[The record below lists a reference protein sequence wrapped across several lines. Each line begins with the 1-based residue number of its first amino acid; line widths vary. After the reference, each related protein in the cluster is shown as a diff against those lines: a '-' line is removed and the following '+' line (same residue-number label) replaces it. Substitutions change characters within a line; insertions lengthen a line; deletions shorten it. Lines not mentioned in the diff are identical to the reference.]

1 MRYKADGEFWMDY
14 FKDFVHEFEEV
25 SICTMGPDFDHDGQV
40 DNAQCTIT
48 LHGSWIANVNAGGC
62 RNNFELFATNPKYK
76 LSVMHETNQVSIFF
90 HDFFDIQNSKIFVIF
105 SLQVIVSLAQRKV
118 PGNKLH
124 QIGFTIYEAND
135 TNSYDAEHLKSTK
148 ALATSGSYIN
158 YREIFGRFILF
169 QGDYIVIPATFAPN
183 TEAEYLLRIF
193 SQEKITLTELNKS

>member
-76 LSVMHETNQVSIFF
+76 LSVMHETNQVSKKQFHEFFELQIFRIFLIFF
-90 HDFFDIQNSKIFVIF
+90 SSGYCQF
-105 SLQVIVSLAQRKV
+105 
-118 PGNKLH
+118 
-124 QIGFTIYEAND
+124 
-135 TNSYDAEHLKSTK
+135 STK
-148 ALATSGSYIN
+148 
-158 YREIFGRFILF
+158 
-169 QGDYIVIPATFAPN
+169 
-183 TEAEYLLRIF
+183 
-193 SQEKITLTELNKS
+193 KSSWK